1 MTRPAPPQTLEDTL
15 AEAFR
20 LLSRGVA
27 DRRSAFHTPTLA
39 TIGAGGAPNLRTVV
53 LRAFDPAART
63 LRIPTDRRSA
73 KAGEIAADAR
83 AMIHGY
89 DAGAQVQ
96 LRIAGDAVLHLDDAV
111 ADAAWAASREMS
123 RMTYATPHAPGTPLP
138 APPEAP
144 RDSAGARPNFAALM
158 LRITM
163 LDCLTLT
170 HAGHRRAHFAWDADG
185 ALASGW
191 RAP

>member
-1 MTRPAPPQTLEDTL
+1 MTRPAPPETLEDTL

-27 DRRSAFHTPTLA
+27 DRRSPFHTPTLA
-39 TIGAGGAPNLRTVV
+39 TAGAGGAPNLRTVV
-53 LRAFDPAART
+53 LRAFDPAARC
-63 LRIPTDRRSA
+63 LRFHTDRRSA
-73 KAGEIAADAR
+73 KAVEIAADSR

-96 LRIAGDAVLHLDDAV
+96 LRIAGHASLHLDDAL
-111 ADAAWAASREMS
+111 AETAWGASREMS
-123 RMTYATPHAPGTPLP
+123 RMCYASPHPPGAPVA
-138 APPEAP
+138 APPAAP
-144 RDSAGARPNFAALM
+144 LDAVSGRANFAAVT
-158 LRITM
+158 LRIAT
-163 LDCLTLT
+163 LDWLLLA

-185 ALASGW
+185 VLAAGW